1 MAVAAITRQ
10 ATCASSLARLRVSVQ
25 VTRSEVRALS
35 LSCRR
40 LVERP
45 GQSPDLGGGL
55 RSHDAELGQVA
66 PQCIDDLRALA
77 HQHVAGPKEH
87 RPRLLPF
94 RLDLHEVH
102 GRSRAMLDKRD
113 HRITLARRVLEVVG
127 ELTHALRMSAAQ
139 VTASREA
146 TAAGKPIPVKRTLAG
161 FIQARKPPLDRE

>member
-55 RSHDAELGQVA
+55 RSHDAELGQVT

-77 HQHVAGPKEH
+77 W
-87 RPRLLPF
+87 RTST
-94 RLDLHEVH
+94 
-102 GRSRAMLDKRD
+102 SRVRKS
-113 HRITLARRVLEVVG
+113 IARACCPSV
-127 ELTHALRMSAAQ
+127 
-139 VTASREA
+139 
-146 TAAGKPIPVKRTLAG
+146 
-161 FIQARKPPLDRE
+161 